1 MGNAYLSSA
10 AFWGASTNP
19 LGASTPSDQ
28 EIGALALCVVAA
40 TFCLGLSWAAR
51 TLKRR
56 VAARRKEAA
65 EQARK
70 RLERE
75 ERDAVRDFYRDARGG
90 NSVVYATA
98 GCDEREETE
107 YVGRNK
113 SGVCRRVERKTNGER
128 GRRAEA
134 RRRAIRCVAFWTL
147 VAAGFASA
155 ASLTTQNGA
164 RDAERVADP
173 TLAEKKNDDANRWDD
188 VPSVEIREVAG
199 SEGARWTDAL
209 EFRDFESEWTETNAE
224 AAQETPIDENE
235 ALDEEN
241 EDAENGESEA
251 ASNLVLA
258 TDDAGETQKFLECR
272 AVSGTVV
279 ESPEF
284 RRVQTADGEL
294 KSIRQIRA
302 ESSVEIPAVAAPSDS
317 TYSSAGRASAENVAW
332 GARRSERWGQAAAQS
347 GQVSQF
353 ARSTQNL
360 ATAQNGQISQFAQ
373 PAQNLAAAQSGQ
385 VSQFALP
392 AQNLATAQNGQISQF
407 AQPAQNLATA
417 QNGQISQFALPAQNL
432 ATARD
437 SVVSSSYDERRGRP
451 TPSELAREFT
461 PSNPLIPFPSDER
474 GAPIASVGYEER
486 VVKETTSILEQIDA
500 ESSRIG
506 ERVRK
511 SVLAIETSKRAKTK
525 STKNLVETGCGFL
538 FQYKDKLYL
547 ATNMHVVKDATTNR
561 NVKIFLPDQTA
572 IHPTNILTCAD
583 FDLAALELDPTTL
596 PTDDS
601 VALCRFGNS
610 DELRVSNFVG
620 TIGNPF
626 GLRDTATYG
635 HVSSLQRRKNDFTSD
650 GDRSLL
656 EFIQLDATINP
667 GNSGG
672 PLYNARGEVV
682 GVVAAIATT
691 TGMSAGLAFAF
702 PINLALSVLKSTID
716 AGGWSRSQMGVKL
729 ETASRDDFQNVVDWP
744 RKSGS
749 KIVGVNANSPAER
762 AGLRRGDVVVEF
774 DGEAIEDDV
783 HFARLI
789 AVADVSRDANVKFLR
804 GAQLLETSARLERPV
819 AK

>member
-353 ARSTQNL
+353 ARST
-360 ATAQNGQISQFAQ
+360 
-373 PAQNLAAAQSGQ
+373 
-385 VSQFALP
+385 
-392 AQNLATAQNGQISQF
+392 QNLATAQNGQISQF